1 VAQGTVKYQKGRGD
15 RVYVHV
21 EPAKA
26 QAQA

>member
-1 VAQGTVKYQKGRGD
+1 VKYQKGRGD
-15 RVYVHV
+15 RVYVHI

>member
-1 VAQGTVKYQKGRGD
+1 VKYQKGRGD